1 MVTFNFREK
10 GVTEKRGKTE
20 VKWGQTMRV
29 QKNIAQTKWEKR
41 KGKTFVKKNFTT
53 DHSCDF
59 VQGEQFGQAG
69 PTCFGAQGPHYSAPS
84 HPGETRKAGQFK
96 GIFDCGEV
104 FGKLRHLPC
113 FCYFVLR

>member
-41 KGKTFVKKNFTT
+41 KGKNF
-53 DHSCDF
+53 C
-59 VQGEQFGQAG
+59 QE
-69 PTCFGAQGPHYSAPS
+69 
-84 HPGETRKAGQFK
+84 
-96 GIFDCGEV
+96 
-104 FGKLRHLPC
+104 KLLGRQKSFHMKD
-113 FCYFVLR
+113 